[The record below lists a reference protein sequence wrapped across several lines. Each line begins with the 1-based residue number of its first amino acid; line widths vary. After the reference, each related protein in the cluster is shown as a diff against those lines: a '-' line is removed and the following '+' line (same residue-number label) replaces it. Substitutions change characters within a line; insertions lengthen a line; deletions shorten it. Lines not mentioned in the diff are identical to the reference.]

1 MHGGSVCY
9 RPAMAVGPA
18 THCPPIKSRKPH
30 ADGARLLGAASC
42 EEATAPR
49 SAPAAMRLECGAARA
64 ALTSLTTGRSTT
76 PASKRAFRIGQRA
89 ARSLSERWPAEPLAG
104 IHLLR
109 FKAIDARMIFV
120 EAAMNAPRSPT
131 LPQWK
136 IDLVQ
141 EVIRILE
148 GEKMLRVTA
157 AMIARRIP
165 SLSITD
171 IDIAVRLLQAQDR
184 REKRK
189 PRPVC

>member
-1 MHGGSVCY
+1 
-9 RPAMAVGPA
+9 
-18 THCPPIKSRKPH
+18 
-30 ADGARLLGAASC
+30 
-42 EEATAPR
+42 
-49 SAPAAMRLECGAARA
+49 
-64 ALTSLTTGRSTT
+64 
-76 PASKRAFRIGQRA
+76 
-89 ARSLSERWPAEPLAG
+89 
-104 IHLLR
+104 
-109 FKAIDARMIFV
+109 MILV